1 MRIPDFFI
9 IGAAKAGTTSI
20 HALLSMH
27 PDIFMPRQ
35 KEPEFFARDELFAQG
50 LDHYARHFEAAQ
62 PGQLVGEASTLYSLS
77 PFFPETAA
85 RIHATVPGAKLIYVL
100 REPVSRAYSYYG
112 QVVKGYQNETKD
124 YRVNRTFEQFLDPD
138 RSRVA
143 DRSLVFGPA
152 NAHLPDVP
160 ELVLAGSDYPMQI
173 RAYLKH
179 FPRDQMLFLTFDDF
193 VADQAAFAGKVTTF
207 LGLDPLLEHALA
219 RQTGRQNVAEDHFRD
234 VVRTMRADGLR
245 QRLGPIWGLRHLAP
259 KALRQ
264 RLLGGKLGQP
274 DHQAAL
280 AARFAAQRPEVE
292 AMTGLDLSIWYR
304 G

>member
-1 MRIPDFFI
+1 
-9 IGAAKAGTTSI
+9 
-20 HALLSMH
+20 
-27 PDIFMPRQ
+27 MPRQ

-50 LDHYARHFEAAQ
+50 LEHYARHFEAAQ

-124 YRVNRTFEQFLDPD
+124 YRVNRTFDQFLAPD

-160 ELVLAGSDYPMQI
+160 ELVLAGSDCPMQI

-245 QRLGPIWGLRHLAP
+245 QRLGPIWGLRHLVP
-259 KALRQ
+259 KAQRR
-264 RLLGGKLGQP
+264 RLLGGKSGQP
-274 DHQAAL
+274 DQQMRPAPMRPETQAAL

-292 AMTGLDLSIWYR
+292 VLTGLDLSSWDR